1 MSDSNISLA
10 RSGRAHYVIR
20 ALDREVPS
28 ASPTM
33 DDLSS
38 LLAARSLKALVES
51 VDVLPPLLPHTDDH
65 TAIRILQGLDRAD
78 AELLSRELP
87 SYTHL
92 AMRRVTARAVERL
105 SGDRVETRP
114 GSTVVAEAVSDWV
127 LARNLL
133 GVTAKLVRLS
143 SERDDPMSVAGFE
156 LDERLDTWV
165 LTVGFDP
172 FAGAEWER
180 AGVSL
185 FQTLAGARDSSCD
198 ILSRG
203 TLGTPHAGLCYLRC
217 PQVGSQVQ
225 CARRVVNSIVDSTA
239 SMRSPMGGSYLGWR
253 EDTSMRFADQPAPS
267 FVADSG
273 FAEMMRMV
281 VYRGSSRIA
290 ICSECGGVVIQGA
303 KGPLKE
309 WCSPAC
315 RMAWVR
321 RDARRRTDQDLH
333 AMAGARTAG
342 RGRSDA

>member
-51 VDVLPPLLPHTDDH
+51 VDVLPSLLPHTDDH

-133 GVTAKLVRLS
+133 GVTAKLARLS

-180 AGVSL
+180 AGSL
-185 FQTLAGARDSSCD
+185 CSRRSQGPGIRRAISSPEAHSGPRTQDSAIFAVHRWDLRCSARDVS
-198 ILSRG
+198 
-203 TLGTPHAGLCYLRC
+203 
-217 PQVGSQVQ
+217 
-225 CARRVVNSIVDSTA
+225 
-239 SMRSPMGGSYLGWR
+239 
-253 EDTSMRFADQPAPS
+253 
-267 FVADSG
+267 
-273 FAEMMRMV
+273 
-281 VYRGSSRIA
+281 
-290 ICSECGGVVIQGA
+290 
-303 KGPLKE
+303 
-309 WCSPAC
+309 
-315 RMAWVR
+315 
-321 RDARRRTDQDLH
+321 
-333 AMAGARTAG
+333 
-342 RGRSDA
+342 